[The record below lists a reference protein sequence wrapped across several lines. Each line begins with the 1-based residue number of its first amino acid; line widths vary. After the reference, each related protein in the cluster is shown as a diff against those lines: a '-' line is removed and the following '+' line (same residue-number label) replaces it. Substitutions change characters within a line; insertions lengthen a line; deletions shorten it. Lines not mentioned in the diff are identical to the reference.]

1 MAKGHK
7 KIAGSYCYKGNG
19 CTGRFCEFCSNGDKY
34 EEIEDKEIKDESYLE
49 NQYSTN
55 ETIKERIDKLIKTY
69 QMYIDKNNS
78 IIVSKKDR
86 LIRELNDASY
96 ENIQLNAKDINARID
111 ENDLFRAFIESLEY
125 AKTGERKW

>member
-1 MAKGHK
+1 MEKGHK

-19 CTGRFCEFCSNGDKY
+19 CTSRFCEFCSNGDKY

-69 QMYIDKNNS
+69 QMYIDANRQTIRKHKE
-78 IIVSKKDR
+78 V
-86 LIRELNDASY
+86 LIEKLNKGSCDYVKHNAEKIEQNEREIA
-96 ENIQLNAKDINARID
+96 
-111 ENDLFRAFIESLEY
+111 LFEMFIESLKY
-125 AKTGERKW
+125 AKIGERK